1 MSSTYTYSGDPSL
14 SDTDAVRSEI
24 RDVNSNAWLLS
35 NEEIDFYILDENQVA
50 ATSPTALTA
59 QTLYSPAARCCEVIA
74 QAFLQQADTQIGQ
87 LKITSTKR
95 ADQYLARA
103 LTLRD
108 KAQSYAPPYAG
119 GQSQSEKE
127 NFNSDA
133 DAVPPAFTRTEW
145 DSPYVGSQ
153 DGFSN
158 NQFGPPVG

>member
-1 MSSTYTYSGDPSL
+1 MSYSYSGDPSV
-14 SDTDAVRSEI
+14 SDVDAVRSEI
-24 RDVNSNAWLLS
+24 RDVNSLAPLLQD
-35 NEEIDFYILDENQVA
+35 EEIAWYILDENTVA
-50 ATSPTALTA
+50 AGTPTSITQ

-95 ADQYLARA
+95 AEQYLARA

-108 KAQSYAPPYAG
+108 KAQGFAAPYAG

-133 DAVPPAFTRTEW
+133 DAVPPAFSRDEF
-145 DSPYVGSQ
+145 DSPYTGSQ
-153 DGFSN
+153 NGFGSVG
-158 NQFGPPVG
+158 FGPPVG